1 MQRRQFFT
9 LSGSAL
15 GAVLLSQC
23 ARSRP
28 TSSPSNS
35 VNALPVTLPDSPPVF
50 TSQNGRLAVDLSAEP
65 GTLNTGN
72 QALAIWGYNGQSPGP
87 RLEVKPGDRVQ
98 LTFTNRLPAPTN
110 LHFHGLHI
118 PPTGSG
124 DNVFRQI
131 EPGDTFTYDFEI
143 PADHPATLAYYHP
156 HLHGHVAQQIFAGL
170 GGLIVVRG
178 DLDDLLQQNG
188 EAIPEQFLVLKDFD
202 AAGVEDGERFAQPHH
217 GAQMLGREGAIDT
230 VNGHVQPQ
238 LAIAPQGWLRLRIV
252 NAATSKFYNLRL
264 EDHPFHLIA
273 TDGGSL
279 AQPQTLDRLLLAPGE
294 RADLLIQGDRDRTTY
309 SLINEPY
316 QRTAGGMGMG
326 MGMGR
331 GMGMMGRRPDTN
343 TPTVLATLT
352 YTDTDPIPFTLPPAL
367 IPVDSLPQPSQTREF
382 RLHHGMSPGHGMA
395 FLINGQAFQG
405 DTVHTTVTVGTT
417 EDWLIQNIDI
427 MDHPFHLHTNRFQVI
442 ERNGQ
447 TLTPPAWKD
456 TVLVAA
462 GDTVRIRIP
471 FRTYKGRTVYHCHIL
486 DHEELGM
493 MGVVEMV

>member
-9 LSGSAL
+9 LSGSVL
-15 GAVLLSQC
+15 GGVLLSQC

-28 TSSPSNS
+28 APSPS
-35 VNALPVTLPDSPPVF
+35 VNAVSVKSLNSPPVF

-65 GTLNTGN
+65 GRLNTGN
-72 QALAIWGYNGQSPGP
+72 QALTIWGYNGQSPGP
-87 RLEVKPGDRVQ
+87 RLEVQPGDRVQ

-118 PPTGSG
+118 PPTGAA
-124 DNVFRQI
+124 DNVFRHI
-131 EPGDTFTYDFEI
+131 EPGDTFTYEFEI

-178 DLDDLLQQNG
+178 DLDEVLRDSGADL
-188 EAIPEQFLVLKDFD
+188 PEEFLFLKDFD
-202 AAGVEDGERFAQPHH
+202 PAGVENADRFAQPRH
-217 GAQMLGREGAIDT
+217 GVQMIGREGAIDT
-230 VNGHVQPQ
+230 VNGDVQPNI
-238 LAIAPQGWLRLRIV
+238 AIAPQGWLRLRIV

-264 EDHPFHLIA
+264 EDHPFTLIA

-279 AQPQTLDRLLLAPGE
+279 AQPQPLDRLLLAPGE
-294 RADLLIQGDRDRTTY
+294 RADVLIQGDRDRSTY
-309 SLINEPY
+309 ALINEPY

-326 MGMGR
+326 MMGR
-331 GMGMMGRRPDTN
+331 GMMGRRSQSSQTA
-343 TPTVLATLT
+343 TTLATLT
-352 YTDTDPIPFTLPPAL
+352 YTDTSPTPFTLPASL
-367 IPVDSLPQPSQTREF
+367 IPVDPLPQPSQTREF
-382 RLHHGMSPGHGMA
+382 RLHHGMNPGHGMA

-427 MDHPFHLHTNRFQVI
+427 MDHPFHIHTNRFQVI

-447 TLTPPAWKD
+447 PLNPPAWKD

-462 GDTVRIRIP
+462 GETVRIRIP

-493 MGVVEMV
+493 MGVIEMV